1 MAVPPPLNLTLTAT
15 DETKAAFE
23 QVQNSLRRTTMAAEQ
38 MGATSQRSFRGVGN
52 VATQAGFQ
60 IQDFATQVTGGT
72 SAVTAFGQQ
81 APQFL
86 GVFGPGGALA
96 GAAIAVGALGY
107 KLWETAS
114 AAEEVRDAISEIVDE
129 IERLNKETAKI
140 TAPTPRLGAS
150 LEIAKLQQ
158 EIFRLQAGSALQ
170 TYGGGGGEFG
180 IGADIDVAR
189 AAERIDELTK
199 KLGELTKAEQANAAA
214 LLYSDDAYNATGQGI
229 AELIQL
235 REEAA
240 RKAEEEARATEI
252 ATQATIQSVIEGLDP
267 AARATRE
274 YESRLTYL
282 GLALQAG
289 SIDQERYTALVNR
302 AADELDKAKVSVDR
316 HAQAL
321 DEQARRIRA
330 QLDPTVAY
338 AEELERLN
346 ELLMTGR
353 LTHEEYAAAADQAWN
368 RLNQTTSGTR
378 DIARDLGLTFESAFE
393 DAIVKGQGFRSVL
406 GGIAQ
411 DLARLVLRQTV
422 TTPLAGLASSFL
434 GGLFGPAA
442 TPSWA
447 MSPTDLGLPGF
458 ADGGT
463 VTGGRP
469 IIVGEEGPEVFV
481 PAGNGTVVPNG
492 ASMGGGVTVNQTINI
507 STGVAQTVRAEIA
520 ALMPAIKRQT
530 VDAVADAR
538 MRGGSF
544 ASAMGT

>member
-1 MAVPPPLNLTLTAT
+1 MAVPPLELELGAKDKTAPAFDQVNKRLRDT
-15 DETKAAFE
+15 ESTAA
-23 QVQNSLRRTTMAAEQ
+23 R
-38 MGATSQRSFRGVGN
+38 MGAQVGR
-52 VATQAGFQ
+52 VAQQAGYQ
-60 IQDFATQVTGGT
+60 VGDFASQVAAGGSAMTAFVQQGSQFLTMFGTGG
-72 SAVTAFGQQ
+72 AI
-81 APQFL
+81 
-86 GVFGPGGALA
+86 A
-96 GAAIAVGALGY
+96 GAALGIGAIAY
-107 KLWETAS
+107 KLYEAGDAAKET
-114 AAEEVRDAISEIVDE
+114 RNAISDMTDE

-140 TAPTPRLGAS
+140 TAPTPRLTAG
-150 LEIAKLQQ
+150 LEIANLQR
-158 EIFRLQAGSALQ
+158 EIQQLQAGMPTQ
-170 TYGGGGGEFG
+170 TSGGGGMMGDLGVGLEG
-180 IGADIDVAR
+180 SAVAAGR
-189 AAERIDELTK
+189 AAQKIAELTK
-199 KLGELTKAEQANAAA
+199 KLEELTKAERANAVA

-229 AELIQL
+229 DELIQL

-302 AADELDKAKVSVDR
+302 AADELDKAKTSVDR

-393 DAIVKGQGFRSVL
+393 DAIVKGQSFRSVL

-422 TTPLAGLASSFL
+422 TTPLAGLASSFI

-458 ADGGT
+458 ADGGA
-463 VTGGRP
+463 VTGGLP

>member
-1 MAVPPPLNLTLTAT
+1 MAVPPLQLKIEAEDQTAPAFDRVNKRLRDT
-15 DETKAAFE
+15 ESTAA
-23 QVQNSLRRTTMAAEQ
+23 R
-38 MGATSQRSFRGVGN
+38 MGAQVGR
-52 VATQAGFQ
+52 VAQQAGYQ
-60 IQDFATQVTGGT
+60 VGDFASQVAAGGSAMTAFVQQGSQFLTMFGTGG
-72 SAVTAFGQQ
+72 AI
-81 APQFL
+81 
-86 GVFGPGGALA
+86 A
-96 GAAIAVGALGY
+96 GAALGIGAIAY
-107 KLWETAS
+107 KLYEAGDAAKET
-114 AAEEVRDAISEIVDE
+114 RNAISDITDE

-140 TAPTPRLGAS
+140 TAPTPRLTAG
-150 LEIAKLQQ
+150 LEIANLQR
-158 EIFRLQAGSALQ
+158 EIQQLQAGMPTQ
-170 TYGGGGGEFG
+170 TSGGGGMMGDLGVGLEG
-180 IGADIDVAR
+180 SAVAASR
-189 AAERIDELTK
+189 AAQKIAELTK
-199 KLGELTKAEQANAAA
+199 KLEELTKAERANAVA
-214 LLYSDDAYNATGQGI
+214 LLYSDDAYNATGEGI
-229 AELIQL
+229 ADLIQL

-252 ATQATIQSVIEGLDP
+252 ATQATIQSIIEGLDP

-406 GGIAQ
+406 RGIAQ

>member
-1 MAVPPPLNLTLTAT
+1 MAVPPLQLQLEAQDKTAPAFDQVNKRLRDT
-15 DETKAAFE
+15 EGTAA
-23 QVQNSLRRTTMAAEQ
+23 R
-38 MGATSQRSFRGVGN
+38 MGAQVGR
-52 VATQAGFQ
+52 VAQQAGYQ
-60 IQDFATQVTGGT
+60 VGDFASQVAAGGSAMTAFVQQGSQFLTMFGTGG
-72 SAVTAFGQQ
+72 AI
-81 APQFL
+81 
-86 GVFGPGGALA
+86 A
-96 GAAIAVGALGY
+96 GAALGIGAIAY
-107 KLWETAS
+107 KLYEAGDAAKET
-114 AAEEVRDAISEIVDE
+114 RNAISDMTDE

-140 TAPTPRLGAS
+140 TAPTPRLTAG
-150 LEIAKLQQ
+150 LEIANLQR
-158 EIFRLQAGSALQ
+158 EIQQLQAGMPTQ
-170 TYGGGGGEFG
+170 TSGGGMMGDLGVGLEG
-180 IGADIDVAR
+180 SAVAAGR
-189 AAERIDELTK
+189 AAQKIAELTK
-199 KLGELTKAEQANAAA
+199 KLEELTRAEQANAVA

>member
-1 MAVPPPLNLTLTAT
+1 MAVPPLQLKIEAEDQTAPAFDRVNKRLRDT
-15 DETKAAFE
+15 ESTAA
-23 QVQNSLRRTTMAAEQ
+23 R
-38 MGATSQRSFRGVGN
+38 MGAQVGR
-52 VATQAGFQ
+52 VAQQAGYQ
-60 IQDFATQVTGGT
+60 VGDFASQVAAGGSAMTAFVQQGSQFLTMFGTGG
-72 SAVTAFGQQ
+72 AI
-81 APQFL
+81 
-86 GVFGPGGALA
+86 A
-96 GAAIAVGALGY
+96 GAALGIGAIAY
-107 KLWETAS
+107 KLYEAGDAAKET
-114 AAEEVRDAISEIVDE
+114 RNAISDITDE

-140 TAPTPRLGAS
+140 TAPTPRLTAG
-150 LEIAKLQQ
+150 LEIANLQR
-158 EIFRLQAGSALQ
+158 EIQQLQAGMPMQ
-170 TYGGGGGEFG
+170 TSGGGGMMGDLGVGLEG
-180 IGADIDVAR
+180 SAVAAGR
-189 AAERIDELTK
+189 AAQKIAELTK
-199 KLGELTKAEQANAAA
+199 KLEELTKAEQANAVA

-353 LTHEEYAAAADQAWN
+353 LTHEEYASAADQAWK

-393 DAIVKGQGFRSVL
+393 DAIVKGQSFRNVL

-520 ALMPAIKRQT
+520 ALMPSIKRQT

>member
-1 MAVPPPLNLTLTAT
+1 MAVPPLQLQLEAQDKTAPAFDQVNKRLRDT
-15 DETKAAFE
+15 EGTAA
-23 QVQNSLRRTTMAAEQ
+23 R
-38 MGATSQRSFRGVGN
+38 MGAQVGR
-52 VATQAGFQ
+52 VAQQAGYQ
-60 IQDFATQVTGGT
+60 VGDFASQVAAGGSAMTAFVQQGSQFLTMFGTGG
-72 SAVTAFGQQ
+72 AI
-81 APQFL
+81 
-86 GVFGPGGALA
+86 A
-96 GAAIAVGALGY
+96 GAALGIGAIAY
-107 KLWETAS
+107 KLYEAGDAAKET
-114 AAEEVRDAISEIVDE
+114 RNAISDMTDE

-140 TAPTPRLGAS
+140 TAPTPRLTAG
-150 LEIAKLQQ
+150 LEIANLQR
-158 EIFRLQAGSALQ
+158 EIQQLQAGMPTQ
-170 TYGGGGGEFG
+170 TSGGGMMGDLGVGLEG
-180 IGADIDVAR
+180 SAVAAGR
-189 AAERIDELTK
+189 AAQKIAELTK
-199 KLGELTKAEQANAAA
+199 KLEELTRAEQANAVA

-393 DAIVKGQGFRSVL
+393 DAIVKGQSFRSVL

-422 TTPLAGLASSFL
+422 TTPLAGLASGFI